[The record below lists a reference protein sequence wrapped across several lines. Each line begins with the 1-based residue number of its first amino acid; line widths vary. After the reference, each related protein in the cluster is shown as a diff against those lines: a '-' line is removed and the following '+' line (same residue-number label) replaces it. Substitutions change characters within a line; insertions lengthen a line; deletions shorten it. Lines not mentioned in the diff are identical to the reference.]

1 MKKTDDPLSAYA
13 EKRDF
18 SISPEPRVDLA
29 MENSPLAF
37 VVHKHLARRA
47 HYDLRLEMQGVLKS
61 WAVPKGPSLDPT
73 QKRLAVP
80 VEDHPL
86 AYAGF
91 EGEIPPKQYGA
102 GKVIIWDRGN
112 WEPLGDPQAGLS
124 AGNLKFR
131 LNGEKLQGS
140 WALVRMKK
148 KSKDNEYSWLLV
160 KERDAFARPETDYD
174 VLSSW
179 QDSAAAGK
187 NIFSLPTGAK
197 PSPLPYVL
205 SPQLASLVDKVPA
218 NADWIYEIKFDGYR
232 LLARIDGP
240 EVKLFTRNG
249 QDWTSKLKN
258 LLPPI
263 GALNIESGW
272 LDGELIIIGENGL
285 PDFAAL
291 QAAFDSSRME
301 AIRYYVFDLPFYAG
315 SDLRD
320 SKLED
325 RRLLLAQ
332 IIGQSAT
339 EQISFSEDF
348 LAPGQNIY
356 DSACQLGLEGIIG
369 KKKDSA
375 YVSGRTRSWIK
386 LKCTKRQEFVLAG
399 YTESKAK
406 KEGLKALL
414 LGVFDE
420 SGRLR
425 YTGRVGTGF
434 DNLTEAKLK
443 QRMDSLSLDHSPL
456 YDPPTIEARWVRP
469 ELAAEISF
477 SGWTKDGKVRH
488 PVFRGLRDDK
498 PTKDIH
504 RETAISLKV
513 QKPDGLQPPPYQSEP
528 APAEYLGLTISNPAK
543 VIDPSTGLRKAD
555 LADYYQRAARWLLP
569 QLDNRPVSFLRAPAG
584 IKGQMFFQK
593 HVETLKIQG
602 LKVLDISC
610 DPGHPALL
618 EIDSPAA
625 LIGAVQMNVIEFH
638 TWNASITNCE
648 KPDRMVFDLDP
659 GENTTWSMML
669 EAAELTRI
677 LLEELGLICFL
688 KTSGGA
694 GLHIVVPLTPRDG
707 WIKVKDFSKAAA
719 QHLAR
724 VIPSMF
730 TALSGPKNRLGKIFI
745 DYNRNSRGATTVA
758 AYSARARSGL
768 GVSMPCA
775 WRELAS
781 ITGGAQWTIANSHLR
796 LESSQD
802 PWADYPGTKQFLS
815 TASKKRLLEL

>member
-1 MKKTDDPLSAYA
+1 MKKTEDPLSAYT

-18 SISPEPRVDLA
+18 GVSPEPRVDLA
-29 MENSPLAF
+29 AENSPLTF

-47 HYDLRLEMQGVLKS
+47 HYDLRLELQGVLKS
-61 WAVPKGPSLDPT
+61 WAVPKGPSLDPA
-73 QKRLAVP
+73 QKRLAVQ

-91 EGEIPPKQYGA
+91 EGEIPPNQYGA
-102 GKVIIWDRGN
+102 GTVIIWDRGN

-148 KSKDNEYSWLLV
+148 KSKEKKDSWLLV
-160 KERDAFARPETDYD
+160 KERDAFARPETHFD
-174 VLSSW
+174 VSHYRP
-179 QDSAAAGK
+179 DSVVAGK
-187 NIFSLPTGAK
+187 NMLPVPEGAQ
-197 PSPLPYVL
+197 PSPLPGVL
-205 SPQLASLVDKVPA
+205 SPQLATLVDRVPA

-232 LLARIDGP
+232 ILARIDGP

-249 QDWTSKLKN
+249 QDWTTKLKD
-258 LLPPI
+258 LIPAIEELRI
-263 GALNIESGW
+263 GTGW
-272 LDGELIIIGENGL
+272 LDGELVVLGENGL
-285 PDFAAL
+285 PDFGAL

-301 AIRYYVFDLPFYAG
+301 AIHYYVFDLPFYAG
-315 SDLRD
+315 FDLREA
-320 SKLED
+320 KLED
-325 RRLLLAQ
+325 RRVLLAQ
-332 IIGQSAT
+332 IVGLSST

-348 LAPGQNIY
+348 NAPGHNIY
-356 DSACQLGLEGIIG
+356 DSACRLGLEGIMG

-386 LKCTKRQEFVLAG
+386 LKCTKRQELVLAG
-399 YTESKAK
+399 YTESKAR

-414 LGVFDE
+414 VGIFDE
-420 SGRLR
+420 FGRLR
-425 YTGRVGTGF
+425 YAGRVGTGF
-434 DNLTEAKLK
+434 DNIIEAKLK
-443 QRMDSLSLDHSPL
+443 QRLDSLSVDHSPL
-456 YDPPTIEARWVRP
+456 YDPPNIEARWVRP
-469 ELAAEISF
+469 ELAAEIAF

-488 PVFRGLRDDK
+488 PVFIGLRDDK
-498 PTKDIH
+498 PTKDIIK
-504 RETAISLKV
+504 ETALNLTGK
-513 QKPDGLQPPPYQSEP
+513 KTNDPQPPLCQSGP
-528 APAEYLGLTISNPAK
+528 AASEYLGLTISNPAR

-555 LADYYQRAARWLLP
+555 LADYYQRAASWILP

-584 IKGQMFFQK
+584 IEGQLFFQK
-593 HVETLKIQG
+593 HAETLRIQG

-638 TWNASITNCE
+638 TWNASINNCE

-659 GENTTWSMML
+659 GENTNWSMML

-677 LLEELGLICFL
+677 LLEELGLKCFL

-707 WIKVKDFSKAAA
+707 WSKVKDFSKAAA
-719 QHLAR
+719 HHLAR

-768 GVSMPCA
+768 GISMPCS
-775 WRELAS
+775 WSELAS
-781 ITGGAQWTIANSHLR
+781 LTGGAHWTIANSHSR
-796 LESSQD
+796 LESSLDQ
-802 PWADYPGTKQFLS
+802 WSDYPGTKQVIS
-815 TASKKRLLEL
+815 KASKKKLLEL